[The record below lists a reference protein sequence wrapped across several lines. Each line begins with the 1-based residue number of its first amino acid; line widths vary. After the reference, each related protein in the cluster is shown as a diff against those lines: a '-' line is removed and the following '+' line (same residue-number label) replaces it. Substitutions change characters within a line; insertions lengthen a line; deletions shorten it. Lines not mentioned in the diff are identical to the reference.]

1 MCLNDTTASRAA
13 AESALRSSR
22 RNLLRGAAALAG
34 GAAVAAAVP
43 GLTSMPAAA
52 ASSPAAVVGDRLVML
67 GVDGGPVPRPGLAKP
82 ALALVVNGR
91 VYLVDAGLNVAE
103 QLVASGL
110 GFDMVRHVF
119 VTHHHFD
126 HTSGLMSL
134 AMHGWV
140 YAPSRLRALHLWG
153 PPGMKAV
160 KTGLKEGFAK
170 ELELFS
176 YGDAFG
182 TFPSIKTDDIV
193 FRDAGPGPRAT
204 KSQSGEKYQVK
215 KVMEDDNVIVHATK
229 VYHGREVKDAFAYR
243 FTIKSSGKRVVFSGD
258 TDAPNPA
265 LISLAKGADIIVH
278 EAQDNDNVEKVV
290 ASIPAEQQKAFRHH
304 LLTTHSDVRD
314 LPRVAAAAGAGR
326 LVMSHYTPF
335 PQPGAVYLQKAQ
347 AVANEIGYTGQLI
360 APKQLEVITI

>member
-1 MCLNDTTASRAA
+1 MCFSDTNAA
-13 AESALRSSR
+13 PDQAESALRASR
-22 RNLLRGAAALAG
+22 RNLLRGTAALAG
-34 GAAVAAAVP
+34 GAALVRAAP
-43 GLTSMPAAA
+43 GLGSLPAAA
-52 ASSPAAVVGDRLVML
+52 ASSAAAAGDRLVML

-91 VYLVDAGLNVAE
+91 IYLVDAGLNVAE

-119 VTHHHFD
+119 VTHRHFD

-134 AMHGWV
+134 ALHGWV

-153 PPGMKAV
+153 PPGMNAV
-160 KTGLKEGFAK
+160 KMGLKEGFEK

-182 TFPSIKTDDIV
+182 RFPRIKTDDIV
-193 FRDAGPGPRAT
+193 FRDAAPGPRAT
-204 KSQSGEKYQVK
+204 TSKSGTYQVK

-265 LISLAKGADIIVH
+265 LIALAKGADIIVH

-335 PQPGAVYLQKAQ
+335 PQPGSVYLAKAQ
-347 AVANEIGYTGQLI
+347 AVADQIGYTGQLI
-360 APKQLEVITI
+360 APKQLEVIAV